1 LADGESAAFHYRFYL
16 HRVIDSAQALQAR
29 FSNFSKQTAP
39 KLEKPAG
46 Q

>member
-1 LADGESAAFHYRFYL
+1 LADGESAAFYYRFYL
-16 HRVIDSAQALQAR
+16 HREIDSAEALQAR

-39 KLEKPAG
+39 KLEKPAD